1 MHLQQVEWWLLG
13 GATARKNCC
22 AVVSFKSSFFVVQ
35 AYRRGIMEKS
45 ISGKVKEYK
54 SEDGSECTQTLK
66 GESHCMPARATETHQ
81 AGKIRE
87 VGDGTGRGK
96 AGCMFEAR
104 SVWMTEWR

>member
-35 AYRRGIMEKS
+35 AYRSGIMEKP

-66 GESHCMPARATETHQ
+66 GESHACQPGPQKPIRLVSL
-81 AGKIRE
+81 GKWGMGQ
-87 VGDGTGRGK
+87 VGGGW
-96 AGCMFEAR
+96 
-104 SVWMTEWR
+104 VYV